1 MVKSTLDLSYSEL
14 NSLLDDLLKK
24 GGFPSVINYSES
36 QINYI
41 RKNKFPILIK
51 ALCRVFKA
59 QIFYMRYIKKRISK
73 LKILK
78 NEYNAFRTTKSL
90 KNLRTYFYLSKA
102 GLTDLIKQ
110 IGGRFDDKI
119 FSNFNIGTMLYDAS
133 FDIPVCKK
141 YLKDFDKIIM
151 EEKWNESYNEY
162 LSLFKEC
169 VDYIEYKIG
178 KDAFEKFR
186 NLIKIE
192 HVCQLMSI
200 YQHSDKS
207 ISKEDLM
214 KITFAKGGISG
225 LAVIFIM
232 APNMD
237 EKTQKSIYELGAV
250 LQLIDDISD
259 IDEDLE
265 IGIKTLPNQKLISY
279 KELKEL
285 YFGTVNNLIDKLEID
300 PKKPNSTLDMLCWFT
315 DLMLEKRFSKF
326 SD

>member
-1 MVKSTLDLSYSEL
+1 
-14 NSLLDDLLKK
+14 
-24 GGFPSVINYSES
+24 
-36 QINYI
+36 
-41 RKNKFPILIK
+41 
-51 ALCRVFKA
+51 
-59 QIFYMRYIKKRISK
+59 MRYIKKRISK
-73 LKILK
+73 LKNLK
-78 NEYNAFRTTKSL
+78 NEYNAFKTTKSL

-102 GLTDLIKQ
+102 GLTDLINQ
-110 IGGRFDDKI
+110 VGGIFDDKI

-133 FDIPVCKK
+133 FDIPVCRK
-141 YLKDFDKIIM
+141 YLKVFDKIIM
-151 EEKWNESYNEY
+151 EEKWNESDNDY
-162 LSLFKEC
+162 LSLFREC
-169 VDYIEYKIG
+169 VDFIENKIG
-178 KDAFEKFR
+178 KDAYEKFK

-232 APNMD
+232 APNID
-237 EKTQKSIYELGAV
+237 EKIQKSIYELGAV

-300 PKKPNSTLDMLCWFT
+300 TKKPNSALDMLCWFT

-326 SD
+326 SN